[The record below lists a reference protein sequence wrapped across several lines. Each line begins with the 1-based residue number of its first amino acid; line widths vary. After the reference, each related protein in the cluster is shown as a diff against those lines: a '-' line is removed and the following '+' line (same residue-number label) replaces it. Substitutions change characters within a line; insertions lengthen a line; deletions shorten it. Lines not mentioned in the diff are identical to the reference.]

1 MLPKKGDRT
10 HEGPNNNFQ
19 RDNIVDRKKDPTSVP
34 RPDRKDGTSVSVCE
48 VRRGGKVA
56 VCMSDER
63 GNVAVSSYI

>member
-10 HEGPNNNFQ
+10 HECLNNNFP
-19 RDNIVDRKKDPTSVP
+19 RDNIVDRKKDPTDVP

-63 GNVAVSSYI
+63 GVSSCI